1 MLSLVAD
8 VCYLLLQTGSVAR
21 YGQYAISRC
30 GREVLH
36 AMVKRREVLHAMV
49 KRREVLH
56 AMVKRREVLHAIVYN
71 YAISCCRREVL
82 QIQYADGI
90 SRIGGVKWTI
100 ALALFGVFFVV
111 YFALWK
117 GIKSSG
123 KVGYNLGRVSACLS
137 IPSFQSRIS

>member
-1 MLSLVAD
+1 MVNMLSFVAD
-8 VCYLLLQTGSVAR
+8 EKCYTLWSICYLLLQTSD
-21 YGQYAISRC
+21 ISC
-30 GREVLH
+30 C
-36 AMVKRREVLHAMV
+36 
-49 KRREVLH
+49 RREVLH